1 MKLILISFLL
11 IPYFSFTQQ
20 IIEVQNKA
28 DYPFLLSLPEQAV
41 LDSIPPILIFL
52 HGRSLSG
59 NNLNLV
65 RKYGIIDA
73 IESGRKIP
81 AIVIAPQVNS
91 GSSWEPSKILSVLEY
106 VQEYFK
112 TDTNRVYVAG
122 MSLGAYGTTYFAGT
136 YPEKIAAAVALC
148 GGGNLSDACSLAKT
162 NIWIQH
168 GKLDKAVKH
177 SESEKMYEAI
187 KACDSD
193 AICYFTSYPNADH
206 GDLASE
212 FYRDEIYD
220 WMFQFALNQDS
231 KKMDQL
237 KIESSKIFSKSG
249 VDYGNALNKTIK
261 SNANEDF
268 DEELNLTSS
277 IIKNDKTLTYVV
289 KNGDNLYQIAKK
301 HSTTVEEIQLL
312 NKLTTTTIQINQI
325 LKIK

>member
-1 MKLILISFLL
+1 MKLILISFLF
-11 IPYFSFTQQ
+11 ISYFSFTQQ

-28 DYPFLLSLPEQAV
+28 KYPFLLSLPEQAI
-41 LDSIPPILIFL
+41 LDSIPPIIIFL

-59 NNLNLV
+59 NNLDLV
-65 RKYGIIDA
+65 RKYGVIDA
-73 IESGRKIP
+73 IERGRKIP
-81 AIVIAPQVNS
+81 AIVIAPQVDS
-91 GSSWEPSKILSVLEY
+91 GSSWDPPKILSVLKY
-106 VQEYFK
+106 VQENYK
-112 TDTNRVYVAG
+112 TDTNRVYVTG
-122 MSLGAYGTTYFAGT
+122 MSLGGYGTTYFAGA

-148 GGGNLSDACSLAKT
+148 GGGKLSDACSLTKT

-177 SESEKMYEAI
+177 SESEKIYEKI

-249 VDYGNALNKTIK
+249 VDYGNALNKTIE

-268 DEELNLTSS
+268 DEELNLTYS

-289 KNGDNLYQIAKK
+289 KKGDTLYQIAKK
-301 HSTTVEEIQLL
+301 HSTSVEEIQHL
-312 NKLTTTTIQINQI
+312 NNLKTTTIQINQI
-325 LKIK
+325 IKIK

>member
-1 MKLILISFLL
+1 MKGISIVFLFFTHISFA
-11 IPYFSFTQQ
+11 QQ
-20 IIEVQNKA
+20 IIEVHNKA
-28 DYPFLLSLPEQAV
+28 KYPFLLSLPAQAI
-41 LDSIPPILIFL
+41 LDSIPPIIIFL

-59 NNLNLV
+59 NNLDLV
-65 RKYGIIDA
+65 RKYGVIDA
-73 IESGRKIP
+73 VERGRKVS

-106 VQEYFK
+106 VQEYYK
-112 TDTNRVYVAG
+112 TDTNRVYIAG

-148 GGGNLSDACSLAKT
+148 GGGNLSDACNLTKT

-220 WMFQFALNQDS
+220 WILLTQRERDVILNTPRADAHLD
-231 KKMDQL
+231 KKRPTQ
-237 KIESSKIFSKSG
+237 
-249 VDYGNALNKTIK
+249 
-261 SNANEDF
+261 
-268 DEELNLTSS
+268 
-277 IIKNDKTLTYVV
+277 
-289 KNGDNLYQIAKK
+289 
-301 HSTTVEEIQLL
+301 
-312 NKLTTTTIQINQI
+312 
-325 LKIK
+325 

>member
-1 MKLILISFLL
+1 MKLILISFLF
-11 IPYFSFTQQ
+11 ISYFSFTQQ

-28 DYPFLLSLPEQAV
+28 KYPFLLSLPEQAI
-41 LDSIPPILIFL
+41 LDSIPPIIIFL

-59 NNLNLV
+59 NNLDLV
-65 RKYGIIDA
+65 RKYGVIDA
-73 IESGRKIP
+73 IERGRKIP
-81 AIVIAPQVNS
+81 AIVIAPQVDS
-91 GSSWEPSKILSVLEY
+91 GSSWDPPKILSVLEY
-106 VQEYFK
+106 VQENYK
-112 TDTNRVYVAG
+112 TDTNRVYITG
-122 MSLGAYGTTYFAGT
+122 MSLGGYGTAYFAGA

-148 GGGNLSDACSLAKT
+148 GGGKLSDACNLTKT

-268 DEELNLTSS
+268 DEELNLTYS

-289 KNGDNLYQIAKK
+289 KKGDTLYQIAKK
-301 HSTTVEEIQLL
+301 HSTSVEEIQRL
-312 NKLTTTTIQINQI
+312 NNLKTTTIQINQI
-325 LKIK
+325 IKIK

>member
-1 MKLILISFLL
+1 MKLILISLL
-11 IPYFSFTQQ
+11 FISYFSFTQQ

-28 DYPFLLSLPEQAV
+28 KYPFLLSLPEQAI
-41 LDSIPPILIFL
+41 LDSIPPIIIFL

-59 NNLNLV
+59 NNLDLV
-65 RKYGIIDA
+65 RKYGVIDA
-73 IESGRKIP
+73 IERGRKIP
-81 AIVIAPQVNS
+81 AIVIAPQVDS
-91 GSSWEPSKILSVLEY
+91 GSSWDPPKILSVLEY
-106 VQEYFK
+106 VQENYK
-112 TDTNRVYVAG
+112 TDTNRVYVTG
-122 MSLGAYGTTYFAGT
+122 MSLGGYGTTYFAGA

-148 GGGNLSDACSLAKT
+148 GGGKLSDACNLTKT

-177 SESEKMYEAI
+177 SESEKIYETI

-249 VDYGNALNKTIK
+249 VDYGNAFNKNIK
-261 SNANEDF
+261 SNANEDL
-268 DEELNLTSS
+268 DEELNPSS
-277 IIKNDKTLTYVV
+277 LIIKNDNTLTYVV
-289 KNGDNLYQIAKK
+289 KKGDTLYQIAKK
-301 HSTTVEEIQLL
+301 YATTVEEIQLL

>member
-1 MKLILISFLL
+1 MKLILISFLF

-20 IIEVQNKA
+20 IIEVKNKA
-28 DYPFLLSLPEQAV
+28 KYPFLLSLPEQAI
-41 LDSIPPILIFL
+41 LDSIPPIIIFL

-59 NNLNLV
+59 NNLDLV
-65 RKYGIIDA
+65 RKYGVIDA
-73 IESGRKIP
+73 VERGRKIP
-81 AIVIAPQVNS
+81 AIVIAPQVDS
-91 GSSWEPSKILSVLEY
+91 GSSWDPPKILSVLEY
-106 VQEYFK
+106 VQENYQ
-112 TDTNRVYVAG
+112 TDANRVYVTG
-122 MSLGAYGTTYFAGT
+122 MSLGGYGTTYFAGT

-148 GGGNLSDACSLAKT
+148 GGGKISDACNLTKT

-168 GKLDKAVKH
+168 GKLDEAVAH
-177 SESEKMYEAI
+177 TESVKMYEAI

-237 KIESSKIFSKSG
+237 KIESSKTFSKKG
-249 VDYGNALNKTIK
+249 VVYGNVKSKNKTSK
-261 SNANEDF
+261 NNEIIDK
-268 DEELNLTSS
+268 ELNTESS
-277 IIKNDKTLTYVV
+277 INKRDKIITYTVKKGDTLIK
-289 KNGDNLYQIAKK
+289 IAKK
-301 HSTTVEEIQLL
+301 YTTTVAEIQRI
-312 NKLTTTTIQINQI
+312 NKLKTTTIQINQI

>member
-1 MKLILISFLL
+1 MKLILISFLF
-11 IPYFSFTQQ
+11 ISYFSFAQQ

-28 DYPFLLSLPEQAV
+28 KYPFLLSLPEQAV
-41 LDSIPPILIFL
+41 LDSIPPIIIFL

-59 NNLNLV
+59 TSLDLV
-65 RKYGIIDA
+65 RKYGVIDA
-73 IESGRKIP
+73 VERGRKVP

-91 GSSWEPSKILSVLEY
+91 GSSWDPSKILSVLEY
-106 VQEYFK
+106 VQENYK
-112 TDTNRVYVAG
+112 TDTNRVYVTG
-122 MSLGAYGTTYFAGT
+122 MSLGGYGTTYFAAA

-148 GGGNLSDACSLAKT
+148 GGGKISDACNLTKT

-168 GKLDKAVKH
+168 GKLDEAVAH
-177 SESEKMYEAI
+177 SESVEMYEAI

-220 WMFQFALNQDS
+220 WMFQFALNKDS

-237 KIESSKIFSKSG
+237 KIESSKTFSKKG
-249 VDYGNALNKTIK
+249 VVYGNAKSKNKTSKNKEEVEIELKPSPSINKSDKNITYTVKKGDSLIK
-261 SNANEDF
+261 
-268 DEELNLTSS
+268 
-277 IIKNDKTLTYVV
+277 
-289 KNGDNLYQIAKK
+289 IAKK
-301 HSTTVEEIQLL
+301 HSTTVAEIQRL
-312 NKLTTTTIQINQI
+312 NKLKTTTIQINQI